1 MFSSIFNNIYNTVN
15 SVNSLFFRVQNNN
28 YISEK
33 DISENDISEKDM
45 SENDISEKD
54 ISEKDI
60 SDISYNDINDRK
72 IYFLK
77 NGLIKNQISYVPYKF
92 KSDILEIKRIFNIK
106 KFEFIMT
113 IDEEEEL
120 ETEREY
126 YINKGVLVVRIFN
139 IIKIPE
145 SMLDIEDYLI
155 AIFYAKDAYLI

>member
-15 SVNSLFFRVQNNN
+15 SVNSVFFRVQNNN
-28 YISEK
+28 
-33 DISENDISEKDM
+33 
-45 SENDISEKD
+45 
-54 ISEKDI
+54 DI
-60 SDISYNDINDRK
+60 SDISDNDIIDISDISDISDNDINDISKSYINDRK

-120 ETEREY
+120 EIEREY
-126 YINKGVLVVRIFN
+126 YINKGVLVLRIFN
-139 IIKIPE
+139 LIKIPE

-155 AIFYAKDAYLI
+155 AIFYAKDAYLIKNMM

>member
-15 SVNSLFFRVQNNN
+15 SVNSVFFRVQNNN
-28 YISEK
+28 DII
-33 DISENDISEKDM
+33 DISDNDI
-45 SENDISEKD
+45 I
-54 ISEKDI
+54 DI
-60 SDISYNDINDRK
+60 SDISDISDNDINDISKSYINDRK

-120 ETEREY
+120 EIEREY
-126 YINKGVLVVRIFN
+126 YINKGVLVLRIFN
-139 IIKIPE
+139 LIKIPE

-155 AIFYAKDAYLI
+155 AIFYAKDAYLIKNMM